1 MELETP
7 LFMEKSILN
16 FHFDYLI
23 ISLRKSCSSSR
34 PVGIERTDKGC
45 PSQLFR
51 YLFCVFLHN
60 FGSFR
65 EASVPQIAF
74 RSPSSEVVIGVPQ
87 FRVLTNRKSQVW
99 TNREDEAGI

>member
-1 MELETP
+1 MWNSRPPHPSWKKT
-7 LFMEKSILN
+7 ILN

-74 RSPSSEVVIGVPQ
+74 RSPSSEVVIGIPVPS
-87 FRVLTNRKSQVW
+87 VEKSTNPSGDKSG
-99 TNREDEAGI
+99 R